1 MEEEKLPLGHG
12 GAGDDCMGKAI
23 KYGTLGAYGEWCA
36 ITGTTVF
43 CIALLQLDLLFYQLV
58 I

>member
-1 MEEEKLPLGHG
+1 MEEEKLPLGHN

-23 KYGTLGAYGEWCA
+23 KYGTLGAFGEWCA

-43 CIALLQLDLLFYQLV
+43 
-58 I
+58 